1 MLILNGLPPL
11 FVYKKVTATDVMI
24 LKELEEPLGGRP

>member
-1 MLILNGLPPL
+1 MLILNGLPAL
-11 FVYKKVTATDVMI
+11 AVYKRVTATDAMI